1 WRWLACRCG
10 LLCQDSVGCRRRCS
24 SSNAKKAVNR
34 RATPTTDP
42 PRRHPATAPP
52 APRPAVP
59 GALLSHTS
67 TVAWS
72 DVRSPAQHANMP
84 SPEPSGDA
92 SPPRSSSPDS
102 TSPHVTLPHVLSH
115 DGWHTGGVAGDPR
128 RSADDELGHGAPH
141 QQLQQHRNIPAPAP
155 AAAST
160 VLLPRP
166 LLSPAAARSQPADY
180 IVFDSTPA
188 ARARA
193 RLRLCSTLLDDHL
206 ALRHQLDGVS
216 AKRLAL
222 RCVLC

>member
-1 WRWLACRCG
+1 MRKRERSQHHLPFIPLARTDCLRTRRT
-10 LLCQDSVGCRRRCS
+10 DSASRPPTAVSRTASAPS
-24 SSNAKKAVNR
+24 SCKPHRLASQ
-34 RATPTTDP
+34 
-42 PRRHPATAPP
+42 
-52 APRPAVP
+52 RPAVP
-59 GALLSHTS
+59 ALAHVDRRVERRAQPGAT
-67 TVAWS
+67 
-72 DVRSPAQHANMP
+72 HANMP

-92 SPPRSSSPDS
+92 SSPRSSSPGP
-102 TSPHVTLPHVLSH
+102 T
-115 DGWHTGGVAGDPR
+115 AR
-128 RSADDELGHGAPH
+128 RTNSC
-141 QQLQQHRNIPAPAP
+141 RPAPAP

-206 ALRHQLDGVS
+206 ALRHQLDGAS

-222 RCVLC
+222 RCVLCGAAG